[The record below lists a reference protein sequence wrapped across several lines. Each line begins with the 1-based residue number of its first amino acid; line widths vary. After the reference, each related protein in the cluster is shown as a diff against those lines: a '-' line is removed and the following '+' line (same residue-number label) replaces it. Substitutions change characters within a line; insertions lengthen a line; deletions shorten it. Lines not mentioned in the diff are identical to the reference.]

1 MRRAVPALLALLL
14 STTAHAQSGELTVPL
29 APPQAQQA
37 ILQAVQRIPA
47 QQEAHRRY
55 RMALPYG
62 APLFPPDADLALAP
76 SGDALAA
83 WLRLPP
89 EQRRHDVLIAP
100 DVDYYWNAEGRQ
112 FSCQFIVHVQAAADR
127 GQSRLAVLQVRPT
140 VYAGKSFKLL
150 GRTGPGAY
158 VDLRPAA
165 PSAQSAAELRDFLA
179 SALGQ
184 PQ

>member
-14 STTAHAQSGELTVPL
+14 STTAHARSGELTVPL

-100 DVDYYWNAEGRQ
+100 DVDYYWNAEGRR
-112 FSCQFIVHVQAAADR
+112 FSCQFIVHVQAVD

-150 GRTGPGAY
+150 GRTGPGMY
-158 VDLRPAA
+158 LDLRPAA
-165 PSAQSAAELRDFLA
+165 PSAQSGAELRAFLA
-179 SALGQ
+179 SALAQ

>member
-1 MRRAVPALLALLL
+1 MLALLL
-14 STTAHAQSGELTVPL
+14 SATAQARSGELTVPL

-76 SGDALAA
+76 ANAALTA

-89 EQRRHDVLIAP
+89 EQRRHDVLIVP
-100 DVDYYWNAEGRQ
+100 DVDYYWNAEGRR
-112 FSCQFIVHVQAAADR
+112 FSCQFIVHVQAAD
-127 GQSRLAVLQVRPT
+127 GQSRLAMLQVRPT

-158 VDLRPAA
+158 LDLRPAA
-165 PSAQSAAELRDFLA
+165 PSAQSAAELRAFLA

>member
-1 MRRAVPALLALLL
+1 MRALLL
-14 STTAHAQSGELTVPL
+14 LLLSMAAHARAGELTVPL
-29 APPQAQQA
+29 APRQAQQA
-37 ILQAVQRIPA
+37 ILRAVQHIPA

-55 RMALPYG
+55 RMALPFG

-83 WLRLPP
+83 WLRLPA

-100 DVDYYWNAEGRQ
+100 DVDYYWNAEGRR
-112 FSCQFIVHVQAAADR
+112 FSCQFIVHVQAAAD
-127 GQSRLAVLQVRPT
+127 GGGGHSQLAVLQLRPT

-158 VDLRPAA
+158 LDLRPAA
-165 PSAQSAAELRDFLA
+165 PSAQSAAELRAFLA
-179 SALGQ
+179 AALAQ
-184 PQ
+184 PP

>member
-1 MRRAVPALLALLL
+1 MRRALPALLALLL

-29 APPQAQQA
+29 APQQAQQA

-62 APLFPPDADLALAP
+62 APLFPPDTDLALAP
-76 SGDALAA
+76 AGAALAA
-83 WLRLPP
+83 WLRLPA
-89 EQRRHDVLIAP
+89 EQRRHDVLIVP
-100 DVDYYWNAEGRQ
+100 DVDYYWNAEGRR
-112 FSCQFIVHVQAAADR
+112 FSCQFIVHVQAADGR
-127 GQSRLAVLQVRPT
+127 SRLAVLQVRPT

-150 GRTGPGAY
+150 GRTGPGMY
-158 VDLRPAA
+158 LDLRPAA
-165 PSAQSAAELRDFLA
+165 PSAQSGAELRAFLA
-179 SALGQ
+179 SALPQ